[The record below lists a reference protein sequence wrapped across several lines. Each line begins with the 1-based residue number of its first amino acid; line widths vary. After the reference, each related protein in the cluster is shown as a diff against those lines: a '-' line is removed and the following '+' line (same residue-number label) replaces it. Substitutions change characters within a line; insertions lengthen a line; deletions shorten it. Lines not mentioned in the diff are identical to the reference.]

1 MTAKCQLLQCSLYQ
15 IEEGDTFGDEMDE
28 DEMSDVGPQSSVSD
42 REDSDDDIRADDED
56 NINTQTEVVEKAKKL
71 IVPEYAKEF
80 RNQGYH
86 ADVGYQVKKANPNPK
101 SRLNVS

>member
-42 REDSDDDIRADDED
+42 REDSDDDILGED
-56 NINTQTEVVEKAKKL
+56 NINTQTEVVKKAKNL
-71 IVPEYAKEF
+71 IVPNTQE
-80 RNQGYH
+80 
-86 ADVGYQVKKANPNPK
+86 
-101 SRLNVS
+101 SS